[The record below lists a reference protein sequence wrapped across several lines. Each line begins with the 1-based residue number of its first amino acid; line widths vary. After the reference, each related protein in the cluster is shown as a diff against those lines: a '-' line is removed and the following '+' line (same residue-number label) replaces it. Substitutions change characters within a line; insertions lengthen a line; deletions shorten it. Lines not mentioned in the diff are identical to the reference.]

1 MIDTLLVLAITLPMV
16 VAIYGWKYFDAG
28 SGLFAG
34 PADFLISWILPAIAV
49 IAFWFYRQATPGKS
63 ALSLRVLDADTGERL
78 SLGQA
83 VGRYLGYF
91 VSIIPLCIGLTGWR
105 STVASRG
112 GTTSLQGPSLSGQK
126 VAGPAGQVR
135 ARPVDGRRVRN
146 SIASA
151 SVRVRAKGGRLE
163 RTTLP

>member
-1 MIDTLLVLAITLPMV
+1 MHAADSGLDTPEVEYAGFWIRVGAAVIDTLLVLAITLPLV

-34 PADFLISWILPAIAV
+34 PADFLISWVLPAIAV

-91 VSIIPLCIGLTGWR
+91 VSIIPLCIGLIWVAFDSRKQGWHDKLAG
-105 STVASRG
+105 TV
-112 GTTSLQGPSLSGQK
+112 
-126 VAGPAGQVR
+126 V
-135 ARPVDGRRVRN
+135 
-146 SIASA
+146 
-151 SVRVRAKGGRLE
+151 VRAKSRGPQPVRFA
-163 RTTLP
+163 RAR

>member
-1 MIDTLLVLAITLPMV
+1 M
-16 VAIYGWKYFDAG
+16 
-28 SGLFAG
+28 FAG

-91 VSIIPLCIGLTGWR
+91 VSIIPLCIGLIWVAFDSRKQGWHDKLAG
-105 STVASRG
+105 TV
-112 GTTSLQGPSLSGQK
+112 
-126 VAGPAGQVR
+126 V
-135 ARPVDGRRVRN
+135 
-146 SIASA
+146 
-151 SVRVRAKGGRLE
+151 VRAKSRGSQPVRFA
-163 RTTLP
+163 RAR